1 MFIPKTTNEVTP
13 QHRFALLYRP
23 RQLSTQRQRAKYY
36 LILYIY
42 YLLFIYLL
50 LLFIYLLWF
59 DVRYSNQYIIT
70 YIITTYSALG

>member
-36 LILYIY
+36 LILLYIIY
-42 YLLFIYLL
+42 YLFIYSYCS
-50 LLFIYLLWF
+50 FIYYYGSMF
-59 DVRYSNQYIIT
+59 DTPINT
-70 YIITTYSALG
+70 